1 MSKDGCLAVIDIGTA
16 KTVAFVLD
24 AGHQAK
30 PYIRGSG
37 LAATFGLHKYKVV
50 DAEALTFS
58 LRNALLQAQKN
69 AGCQVDR
76 LLCNTV
82 GIPINVYISRGTTA
96 ISEKTKEIS
105 ADDIDRVIE
114 ASKILPH
121 HSGQELICSAPLRF
135 YIDERPALR
144 VLGKR
149 GVRLDVETCVAA
161 ADAEHLGILAG
172 IVNAAHVAPLSGWI
186 YSGAAMAGSILTEEE
201 KNGQVLMIDL
211 GAGTADVT
219 LVDEQQPIFA
229 FSLPVAGRH
238 ITNDLSVGLGISLDE
253 AEQLKIQCG
262 AACEGVAPTK
272 LSMEISDHR
281 QKAGIS
287 RKVLTEIIE
296 ARLREI
302 FFLIEQ
308 RVLQDGHQ
316 IPSSVILAGGTAMLP
331 GMDILLKSMW
341 SSKTRVSNPPYISG
355 MPVNFN
361 NAAYIS
367 IAAMS
372 SYAAGLNFPAGKS
385 GNRLFGS
392 FFDKFSGFWKAF
404 SGT

>member
-1 MSKDGCLAVIDIGTA
+1 MSKDGCLAVLDIGTA

-30 PYIRGSG
+30 PYVRGSG
-37 LAATFGLHKYKVV
+37 LAATLGLHKNVVV

-58 LRNALLQAQKN
+58 LRNALFQAEQN
-69 AGCQVDR
+69 AGCRVDR

-82 GIPINVYISRGTTA
+82 GIPVNVFISRGTTA

-105 ADDIDRVIE
+105 AGDIDRVIE

-121 HSGQELICSAPLRF
+121 NSGQELIYAAPRRF
-135 YIDERPALR
+135 YIDGRPGLK

-149 GVRLDVETCVAA
+149 GVRLDVETCVVT
-161 ADAEHLGILAG
+161 ADKQQLGKLAG
-172 IVNAAHVAPLSGWI
+172 IMNGLHVAPLSGWI
-186 YSGAAMAGSILTEEE
+186 YSGTAMAGSILAEEE
-201 KNGQVLMIDL
+201 KTGQVLVIDI

-219 LVDEQQPIFA
+219 LVDERQPVFA

-253 AEQLKIQCG
+253 AEQFKIEHG
-262 AACEGVAPTK
+262 LACELAKGKIPPENA
-272 LSMEISDHR
+272 DFR
-281 QKAGIS
+281 QKTGTS
-287 RKVLTEIIE
+287 QKVFTDIIE

-302 FFLIEQ
+302 FSLIQQ
-308 RVLQDGHQ
+308 RVLEAGHQ
-316 IPSSVILAGGTAMLP
+316 IPSSVVLAGGTAMLP
-331 GMDILLKSMW
+331 GLDVLLASMW
-341 SSKTRVSNPPYISG
+341 AAKTRVLNPPYING

-361 NAAYIS
+361 NTSYVS

-372 SYAAGLNFPAGKS
+372 IYAASLNFLAEKP
-385 GNRLFGS
+385 GNRFLGGI
-392 FFDKFSGFWKAF
+392 FDKFSGFWKAF
-404 SGT
+404 SGV